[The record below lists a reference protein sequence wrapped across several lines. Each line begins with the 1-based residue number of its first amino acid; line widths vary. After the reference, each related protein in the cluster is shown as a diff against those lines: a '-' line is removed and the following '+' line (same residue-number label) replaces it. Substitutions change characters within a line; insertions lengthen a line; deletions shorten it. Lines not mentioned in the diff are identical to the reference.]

1 MRKDKVIIIIISIL
15 GVLFLGMGITLLY
28 YYEMIKIK
36 SVEIVDYDKQND
48 KVSIDVYIENKL
60 PINIYCAI
68 SKEQDIEKLEF
79 IKANNN
85 VCSFNEVYDDYYI
98 FLKYNKE
105 VKEYVN
111 INDVTDKV
119 LEFSVDKNCY
129 DITKGLDT
137 KISYVL
143 KMYGNCDISWDSF
156 DDSVLKI
163 EDDTLIGIKNGKT
176 KVVGKALDKE
186 VCFDVNVKA
195 LTVEMPKHFDYD
207 KSYLTCNRYS
217 SKEAKDL
224 DKLLFKR
231 IEEAGGYKTR
241 AAVVAAARFLTLE
254 FPYRIDYFF
263 ENGRVNSSG
272 ANYADGEGRYYH
284 VGLYLNK
291 DKFSSIKYTFAG
303 PVIWGCPLMNYEDYG
318 WKYISGR
325 PNSNGLDCSGFVA
338 WALLNGGYDV
348 GDRGAGETPDSDFQM
363 TDLGKRVNVTKEL
376 IDSNVVKAGDLI
388 NWWGHIGVIVG
399 IDNDTY
405 YVAESLDFYDGL
417 VVKEYKKE
425 VTSDEKKAIDKLLNY
440 DTIASRYNPVLADPV
455 KNEFNRYY
463 TDDDL
468 KNYFKVWFTQLKK
481 HPLVYVEATIANTY
495 GYIYPVETNWYV
507 HIKGKKIINNYGFDY
522 HFNKKLRPL
531 RMVLGGFAIAFPY
544 IPFIGLLINIGFNTW
559 ILLFML
565 SYLFYRKKY
574 KDIIILIPSFL
585 ILLVCFVSPANTY
598 FRYALPNVF
607 ALPLM
612 LLMFDK
618 IISKKDK

>member
-48 KVSIDVYIENKL
+48 KVSIDVYIDNKL

-338 WALLNGGYDV
+338 WVLLNGGYDV

-425 VTSDEKKAIDKLLNY
+425 KMPTAWTYIMLMDSVYKNDGNYTSM
-440 DTIASRYNPVLADPV
+440 
-455 KNEFNRYY
+455 
-463 TDDDL
+463 
-468 KNYFKVWFTQLKK
+468 
-481 HPLVYVEATIANTY
+481 
-495 GYIYPVETNWYV
+495 WY
-507 HIKGKKIINNYGFDY
+507 
-522 HFNKKLRPL
+522 
-531 RMVLGGFAIAFPY
+531 
-544 IPFIGLLINIGFNTW
+544 
-559 ILLFML
+559 
-565 SYLFYRKKY
+565 
-574 KDIIILIPSFL
+574 
-585 ILLVCFVSPANTY
+585 
-598 FRYALPNVF
+598 
-607 ALPLM
+607 
-612 LLMFDK
+612 
-618 IISKKDK
+618 